1 MKECGYRLTHEYL
14 RGVITHRPDD
24 ESPTGMQMDAQSLAT
39 RYEKM
44 GIEVKRERPDDL
56 NDKGRVSPVSCAIC
70 GDISREAYNAT
81 GYIAC
86 DPEKHTAYYDALEI
100 R

>member
-1 MKECGYRLTHEYL
+1 MKECGYRLTPEYL
-14 RGVITHRPDD
+14 RGVVVHRPSD
-24 ESPTGMQMDAQSLAT
+24 ESSVGMMMDTQSLANC
-39 RYEKM
+39 YERM
-44 GIEVKRERPDDL
+44 GLKVKRQYPDRV
-56 NDKGRVSPVSCAIC
+56 DKGLVSPVSCAIC